1 MRSTYSRLNASCISQ
16 SQYDSNRYVTGG
28 YQPNDV
34 TAISPMPM
42 EQYHSQVNI
51 PQMSTRFDRSD
62 LYKERSSQ
70 YDAFINY
77 SQIDQSQY
85 ATNPCVNNTQ
95 IIPNAAQNMND
106 S

>member
-42 EQYHSQVNI
+42 DQYHS
-51 PQMSTRFDRSD
+51 
-62 LYKERSSQ
+62 
-70 YDAFINY
+70 
-77 SQIDQSQY
+77 
-85 ATNPCVNNTQ
+85 
-95 IIPNAAQNMND
+95 
-106 S
+106 

>member
-1 MRSTYSRLNASCISQ
+1 
-16 SQYDSNRYVTGG
+16 
-28 YQPNDV
+28 
-34 TAISPMPM
+34 
-42 EQYHSQVNI
+42 
-51 PQMSTRFDRSD
+51 MSTRFDRSD